1 MSDANKCKAL
11 VISCIDYR
19 FVSSRRDYLVN
30 LGIKDEYDLLTT
42 PGSSINIQKIKESIE
57 TSLSVHSPA
66 EVYIFDHD
74 DCAVYGEDNS
84 EERHIENL
92 KMAKKVI
99 NQIQSSLKIYT
110 FIVKFDK
117 VKKINL

>member
-11 VISCIDYR
+11 VISCIDYQ

-30 LGIKDEYDLLTT
+30 LGIKDRYDLLTT
-42 PGSSINIQKIKESIE
+42 PGASINIQKITEGIE
-57 TSLSVHSPA
+57 TSLSVHSPT

-84 EERHIENL
+84 KERHMENL
-92 KMAKKVI
+92 KMAKNII
-99 NQIQSSLKIYT
+99 NKIQSGLKIYT
-110 FIVKFDK
+110 YIIKFDG
-117 VKKINL
+117 VKQIN